1 MGHNMFWVSRSWF
14 RLGDK
19 ASSAVGFNPELGT
32 RNPERGFTLIEMIV
46 VIVITAIIA
55 GAVAVFIKLPV
66 QGYVDSA
73 RRAEMTDIADAAL
86 RRMGRDLRLALPNS
100 VRVTDGGATIEFLL
114 TRTGG
119 RYRATDNGVPTN
131 GDPPHAGDI
140 LDFTISDSSFDQFGP
155 FAPGTGQTI
164 VPNSD
169 KLVVYNLGIPGA
181 DAYAGDNISTITGTG
196 PGDLSNE
203 YKISFSPKQFP
214 LESPGAR
221 FQVVEGPVSYACDTA
236 SGKLT
241 RYWGYPI
248 AAIQPNAA
256 SLASSGASNALAAT
270 KVSLC
275 AFDYNP
281 GVTARSG
288 VVALTL
294 QIKDQASGESV
305 QLYHEVHVNNVP

>member
-1 MGHNMFWVSRSWF
+1 MNRH
-14 RLGDK
+14 
-19 ASSAVGFNPELGT
+19 
-32 RNPERGFTLIEMIV
+32 
-46 VIVITAIIA
+46 
-55 GAVAVFIKLPV
+55 
-66 QGYVDSA
+66 QG
-73 RRAEMTDIADAAL
+73 
-86 RRMGRDLRLALPNS
+86 
-100 VRVTDGGATIEFLL
+100 
-114 TRTGG
+114 
-119 RYRATDNGVPTN
+119 
-131 GDPPHAGDI
+131 GDPSAYGVVLRIPSLSGQCLGVQPGIGLVLTDDGTTAHAGDF
-140 LDFTISDSSFDQFGP
+140 LDFTVSDSSFDQFGP

-169 KLVVYNLGIPGA
+169 KLVVYNLGLPGA

-196 PGDLSNE
+196 SGDLSYE

-221 FQVVEGPVSYACDTA
+221 FQVVEGPVSYACDTT

-248 AAIQPNAA
+248 AATQPNAA